1 MFLDR
6 DELRGLA
13 RQVLGAG
20 GQFSFRASGRSM
32 HPAIRDG
39 ERVRVAPVDENGP
52 LVGEVVLYE
61 DEGGR
66 MLLHRV
72 VELGGD
78 RQRVRLRGDARPSVD
93 EWVERGRVVGRVVG
107 VGE

>member
-6 DELRGLA
+6 DELRALA

-20 GQFSFRASGRSM
+20 GEFSFLASGRSM

-39 ERVRVAPVDENGP
+39 ERVKVAPLGEEGP
-52 LVGEVVLYE
+52 IVGEVVLYE
-61 DEGGR
+61 GAGGR

-72 VELGGD
+72 VELGEEG
-78 RQRVRLRGDARPSVD
+78 RVQLRGDARPSMD
-93 EWVERGRVVGRVVG
+93 EWVERERVVGRG
-107 VGE
+107 VALGD